1 MWREGK
7 ARVCCMCISSLGC
20 LCCFSLLA
28 VVPEILLMDSV
39 DVAQVPI
46 HACMLHHWAD
56 LNNVPGVGVYAFLPK
71 TRMQIRE
78 ES

>member
-1 MWREGK
+1 MEGREG
-7 ARVCCMCISSLGC
+7 ACVLHVHQLTRL
-20 LCCFSLLA
+20 SLLFLAA
-28 VVPEILLMDSV
+28 VVPEILSV

>member
-1 MWREGK
+1 
-7 ARVCCMCISSLGC
+7 
-20 LCCFSLLA
+20 LLFLAA
-28 VVPEILLMDSV
+28 VVPEILLLTTARLV
-39 DVAQVPI
+39 DTACGSGTNTCMHVAP
-46 HACMLHHWAD
+46 LAD